1 MALLEVKQ
9 LTKHFGG
16 LTAVGD
22 VTLELNEGELV
33 GLIGLYQT
41 IFLKF
46 LLNDFLHQEYS
57 LYRYHLDL

>member
-22 VTLELNEGELV
+22 VTLELNEG
-33 GLIGLYQT
+33 GIGWT
-41 IFLKF
+41 NRSKRSWVKPPF
-46 LLNDFLHQEYS
+46 S
-57 LYRYHLDL
+57 TS

>member
-22 VTLELNEGELV
+22 VTLELNQS
-33 GLIGLYQT
+33 LIHISEPTRL
-41 IFLKF
+41 
-46 LLNDFLHQEYS
+46 
-57 LYRYHLDL
+57 